1 MLTVGAGVGSGVDVL
16 AVLDCSVFSTVA
28 EDDVALSSLAL
39 DEASVEDAV
48 ELSSVAFAC
57 SAAAFA

>member
-48 ELSSVAFAC
+48 ELSSVALAC